1 MEIYDKHDKDYIEV
15 WLTNAEQQLY
25 DRRKLTRCLLEK
37 ANTKKCKVVYFLS
50 GSDDLLGGV
59 NGDGMADSVDSSM
72 ILVHNTMAADNKKYL
87 TDDQIWCADI
97 NDDLLVD
104 SVDVSLI
111 LAYDA
116 YIADDG
122 EQSFIEWYETLIN

>member
-1 MEIYDKHDKDYIEV
+1 M
-15 WLTNAEQQLY
+15 
-25 DRRKLTRCLLEK
+25 
-37 ANTKKCKVVYFLS
+37 YFLS

-104 SVDVSLI
+104 SVDASLI
-111 LAYDA
+111 LAYNA
-116 YIADDG
+116 YLADDG